1 MITSKRY
8 ADQWQIVLKP
18 NRSATWAQSK
28 LFIGIMA
35 IPIAIIGVGW
45 SIVGGWVILPFA
57 GLEIGLLAFLMLKVS
72 HQTYQ
77 EQIII
82 ISKESISVQTGFR
95 KKFKQTVAR
104 NGCHVLY
111 SETENDWQLPV
122 ISVISD
128 KVEITL
134 GQFLNLTDRQL
145 LKLELQRAG
154 LVICRPQ
161 WWRD

>member
-1 MITSKRY
+1 MITSKQY
-8 ADQWQIVLKP
+8 EDQWRIVLQP
-18 NRSATWAQSK
+18 NRSASWTQSK
-28 LFIGIMA
+28 LFIGILA
-35 IPIAIIGVGW
+35 TPIAFIALGW
-45 SIVGGWVILPFA
+45 SIVGVWIVLPFA
-57 GLEIGLLAFLMLKVS
+57 GLEIGLLALLMFKVS

-77 EQIII
+77 EQTIVIKKET
-82 ISKESISVQTGFR
+82 ISIETGFR
-95 KKFKQTVAR
+95 QKIEQTVSR
-104 NGCHVLY
+104 SGCHVLY

-154 LVICRPQ
+154 LVICRPH